1 MAAKIDPKI
10 DFAPFGSI
18 LAAILDFRHIG
29 FSETVLNAI
38 FELAIVENLYKD
50 TILGIR
56 IFILWGK
63 STKSFF
69 YADFGGHLEKWHFRN
84 LNKCFR

>member
-38 FELAIVENLYKD
+38 FELAVVENLYKD
-50 TILGIR
+50 TILGIL

-69 YADFGGHLEKWHFRN
+69 MPILAAILKNGTLGT
-84 LNKCFR
+84 